1 MPNVKANGIDIE
13 YDTFGA
19 SSSPALL
26 LIIGLGGQMIQW
38 DEAMCEDLATRGHY
52 VVRFDNRD
60 SGLSTKFEEAGI
72 PNVVETINALLEGKT
87 VEPPYTLEDTA
98 DDAIGLLDVLN
109 IDKAHICGMSMG
121 GMIAQTIALRH
132 PLHTLSLIS
141 IYSRTGNPDVPQPK
155 PEVMEMLLT
164 PPPVEREAAIE
175 HMMKLFKM
183 IAGPGFPFDEKWHRK
198 ILESGYDRAFYPQ
211 GVARQLVAILTQKN
225 RKPELSSMT
234 IPTLIVHGTDDPL
247 VSFGCGQDTAEAIPG
262 SDFLAIEG
270 MGHDLPHGGAW
281 PQIVEAVDRHTH
293 MRIA

>member
-87 VEPPYTLEDTA
+87 VEPPYTLEDMA

-109 IDKAHICGMSMG
+109 IDKAHIS
-121 GMIAQTIALRH
+121 
-132 PLHTLSLIS
+132 
-141 IYSRTGNPDVPQPK
+141 
-155 PEVMEMLLT
+155 
-164 PPPVEREAAIE
+164 
-175 HMMKLFKM
+175 
-183 IAGPGFPFDEKWHRK
+183 
-198 ILESGYDRAFYPQ
+198 
-211 GVARQLVAILTQKN
+211 
-225 RKPELSSMT
+225 
-234 IPTLIVHGTDDPL
+234 
-247 VSFGCGQDTAEAIPG
+247 
-262 SDFLAIEG
+262 
-270 MGHDLPHGGAW
+270 
-281 PQIVEAVDRHTH
+281 
-293 MRIA
+293 